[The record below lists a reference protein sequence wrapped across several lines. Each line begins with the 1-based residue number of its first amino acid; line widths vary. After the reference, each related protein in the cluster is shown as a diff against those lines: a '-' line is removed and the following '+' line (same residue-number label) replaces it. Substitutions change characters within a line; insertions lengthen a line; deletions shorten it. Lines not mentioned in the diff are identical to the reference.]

1 MAVYSN
7 DGKEV
12 PGLEENSGFDMEEY
26 INRRMLEISSLE
38 DRVLYREIVGD
49 VLLKLYHYNQKSY
62 ERLEGRIQGEVRP
75 EQGSYAV
82 YLTMTDREHYDA
94 TDEFMYPMAEE
105 DVRKTE
111 VSYQDIR
118 EALAEKRKLR
128 LYSVFLA
135 TSASNV
141 YRILHENREFH
152 GTIRTKNREY
162 KGTFTVGR
170 NEKYLNM
177 VKELYYI
184 FAINYQPWITVCEA
198 YLTKILDVYLC
209 SAESLPEKD
218 DIEEIRVDFEEYSE
232 SARNGMIPLW
242 NLKKIHEK
250 TSTYPEPG
258 IDKINYEHQIF
269 SHRLNADCEYLVMN
283 TDVEITN
290 IRRMKGDLL
299 ISCPADRPCDWS
311 LYQVNKC
318 KDRRRYLY
326 PVLSNCF
333 KESFSG
339 SITEMY
345 RRSIKTKAE
354 MARLIESFP
363 YGEYVH
369 FMGMEIGEELP
380 KGWESSNYN
389 MDGFIQDEIR
399 IGHSKLVLT
408 LFFAPVDRE
417 NYLNED
423 IMSFL
428 VTQVQKL
435 FPEYMCVGSMVR
447 GFGEV

>member
-1 MAVYSN
+1 M
-7 DGKEV
+7 

-26 INRRMLEISSLE
+26 INRRMLEISCLE
-38 DRVLYREIVGD
+38 DRALYRKIVGD
-49 VLLKLYHYNQKSY
+49 VLLKLYQYNQESY
-62 ERLEGRIQGEVRP
+62 ARLEDRILSEDKP
-75 EQGSYAV
+75 EQGGYAI

-105 DVRKTE
+105 DVQRTE
-111 VSYQDIR
+111 VSYQDVR
-118 EALAEKRKLR
+118 DALAENRKLR
-128 LYSVFLA
+128 LYSVFLE

-141 YRILHENREFH
+141 YRILHEDREFH
-152 GTIRTKNREY
+152 GIIRTRNREY
-162 KGTFTVGR
+162 RGIFTVRR
-170 NEKYLNM
+170 NEKYLDM

-184 FAINYQPWITVCEA
+184 FAVNYQPWVTVCEA
-198 YLTKILDVYLC
+198 YLAKMLDVYLC

-232 SARNGMIPLW
+232 WVRNEMIPLW

-250 TSTYPEPG
+250 TSTYPEPS
-258 IDKINYEHQIF
+258 IDKTNYEHQIF

-290 IRRMKGDLL
+290 IRRVKGDLL
-299 ISCPADRPCDWS
+299 ITCPADRPCDWS
-311 LYQVNKC
+311 LYQVNKR
-318 KDRRRYLY
+318 KDKLRYPY
-326 PVLSNCF
+326 PVLSNGF

-363 YGEYVH
+363 YDGYVR
-369 FMGMEIGEELP
+369 FGGMEIGEALP

-399 IGHSKLVLT
+399 IGHSRQTLT
-408 LFFAPVDRE
+408 LFFVPVDRE

-435 FPEYMCVGSMVR
+435 FPEYLCVGSMLR
-447 GFGEV
+447 GLEEGKAWLPT

>member
-1 MAVYSN
+1 M
-7 DGKEV
+7 

-26 INRRMLEISSLE
+26 INRRMLEISCLE
-38 DRVLYREIVGD
+38 DRALYRKIVGD
-49 VLLKLYHYNQKSY
+49 VLLKLYQYNQESY
-62 ERLEGRIQGEVRP
+62 ARLEDRILSEDKP
-75 EQGSYAV
+75 EQGGYAI
-82 YLTMTDREHYDA
+82 YLTLTGREHYDA

-105 DVRKTE
+105 DVQRTE
-111 VSYQDIR
+111 VSYQDVR
-118 EALAEKRKLR
+118 DALAENRKLR
-128 LYSVFLA
+128 LYSVFLE

-141 YRILHENREFH
+141 YRILHEDREFH
-152 GTIRTKNREY
+152 GIIRTRNREY
-162 KGTFTVGR
+162 RGIFTVRR
-170 NEKYLNM
+170 NEKYLDM

-184 FAINYQPWITVCEA
+184 FAVNYQPWVTVCEA
-198 YLTKILDVYLC
+198 YLAKMLDVYLC

-232 SARNGMIPLW
+232 WVRNEMIPLW

-250 TSTYPEPG
+250 TSTYPEPS
-258 IDKINYEHQIF
+258 IDKTNYEHQIF

-290 IRRMKGDLL
+290 IRRVKGDLL
-299 ISCPADRPCDWS
+299 ITCPADRPCDWS
-311 LYQVNKC
+311 LYQVNKR
-318 KDRRRYLY
+318 KDKLRYPY
-326 PVLSNCF
+326 PVLSNGF

-363 YGEYVH
+363 YDGYVR
-369 FMGMEIGEELP
+369 FGGMEIGEALP

-399 IGHSKLVLT
+399 IGHSRQTLT
-408 LFFAPVDRE
+408 LFFVPVDRE

-435 FPEYMCVGSMVR
+435 FPEYLCVGSMLR
-447 GFGEV
+447 GLEEGKAWLPT

>member
-1 MAVYSN
+1 ME
-7 DGKEV
+7 K
-12 PGLEENSGFDMEEY
+12 NSGFDMEEY
-26 INRRMLEISSLE
+26 INRRMLEISRLE
-38 DRVLYREIVGD
+38 DRALYREIAGD
-49 VLLKLYHYNQKSY
+49 ILLKLYRYNRESF
-62 ERLEGRIQGEVRP
+62 ERLEDRILSESRP
-75 EQGSYAV
+75 GQGSYVV

-105 DVRKTE
+105 DIQRTE
-111 VSYQDIR
+111 VSWQDVR

-128 LYSVFLA
+128 LYSIFLEA
-135 TSASNV
+135 SASHI
-141 YRILHENREFH
+141 YRILHEDREFH
-152 GTIRTKNREY
+152 GIIRTKNREY
-162 KGTFTVGR
+162 RGTFMVR
-170 NEKYLNM
+170 RSEKYLDM

-184 FAINYQPWITVCEA
+184 FSANYQPWVTVCEA
-198 YLTKILDVYLC
+198 YLTKLLDVYLC

-232 SARNGMIPLW
+232 SVRNEMIPLW

-258 IDKINYEHQIF
+258 IDRINYEHQIF

-290 IRRMKGDLL
+290 IRRVKGDLL
-299 ISCPADRPCDWS
+299 ITCPADRPCDWS
-311 LYQVNKC
+311 LYQVNKR
-318 KDRRRYLY
+318 KDGRRYPY

-339 SITEMY
+339 SITELY
-345 RRSIKTKAE
+345 RRSIRTKAE

-363 YGEYVH
+363 YGGYVR
-369 FMGMEIGEELP
+369 FRGMEIGETLP
-380 KGWESSNYN
+380 EGWESSNYN

-399 IGHSKLVLT
+399 TGHSRQVLT

-435 FPEYMCVGSMVR
+435 FPEYLCAGSMA
-447 GFGEV
+447 GASEV

>member
-1 MAVYSN
+1 M
-7 DGKEV
+7 
-12 PGLEENSGFDMEEY
+12 EENSRFEMEEY
-26 INRRMLEISSLE
+26 INRRMLEISRLE
-38 DRVLYREIVGD
+38 DRALYKEIVGD
-49 VLLKLYHYNQKSY
+49 ILLKLYQYNQESY
-62 ERLEGRIQGEVRP
+62 ERLEDRILSEGRP
-75 EQGSYAV
+75 EQGSYAI
-82 YLTMTDREHYDA
+82 YLTMTDRKHYDA

-105 DVRKTE
+105 DVQKTE
-111 VSYQDIR
+111 VSYQDVR

-128 LYSVFLA
+128 LYSIFLA
-135 TSASNV
+135 TSASNI

-152 GTIRTKNREY
+152 GIIRTKNREY
-162 KGTFTVGR
+162 RGTFMVRR
-170 NEKYLNM
+170 NEKYLDM

-184 FAINYQPWITVCEA
+184 FGVNYQPWVTVCEA
-198 YLTKILDVYLC
+198 YLTKMLDIYLC
-209 SAESLPEKD
+209 SAESLPEND
-218 DIEEIRVDFEEYSE
+218 DIEEVRVDFEEYSE
-232 SARNGMIPLW
+232 SVRNEMIPLW

-250 TSTYPEPG
+250 TSTYPEPS
-258 IDKINYEHQIF
+258 IDKTNYEHQIF

-290 IRRMKGDLL
+290 IRRVKGDLL
-299 ISCPADRPCDWS
+299 ITCPADRPCDWS
-311 LYQVNKC
+311 LYQVNKR
-318 KDRRRYLY
+318 KDRRRYPY
-326 PVLSNCF
+326 PVLSNRF

-363 YGEYVH
+363 YDGYVR
-369 FMGMEIGEELP
+369 FRGMEIGEAPPE
-380 KGWESSNYN
+380 GWEISNYN

-399 IGHSKLVLT
+399 TGHFRQALT

-423 IMSFL
+423 IMNFL

-435 FPEYMCVGSMVR
+435 FPEYLCAGSMI
-447 GFGEV
+447 GEV

>member
-1 MAVYSN
+1 M
-7 DGKEV
+7 
-12 PGLEENSGFDMEEY
+12 EENSGFDMEEY
-26 INRRMLEISSLE
+26 INRRMLEISRLE
-38 DRVLYREIVGD
+38 DRALYREVVGD
-49 VLLKLYHYNQKSY
+49 VLLKLYQYNQESY
-62 ERLEGRIQGEVRP
+62 GRLEDRILSEDKP
-75 EQGSYAV
+75 EQGGYAI

-111 VSYQDIR
+111 VSYQEVR

-128 LYSVFLA
+128 LYTIFLEA
-135 TSASNV
+135 SASHV
-141 YRILHENREFH
+141 YRMLQEDREFH
-152 GTIRTKNREY
+152 GMIRTRNREY
-162 KGTFTVGR
+162 RGTFLVRR
-170 NEKYLNM
+170 NEKYLDM

-184 FAINYQPWITVCEA
+184 FAANHQPWVTVCEA
-198 YLTKILDVYLC
+198 YLAKLLDVYLC

-232 SARNGMIPLW
+232 WVRTEMIPLW
-242 NLKKIHEK
+242 NLRKIHEK
-250 TSTYPEPG
+250 TSTYPEPS
-258 IDKINYEHQIF
+258 IDKTNYEHQL
-269 SHRLNADCEYLVMN
+269 SPHRLNADCEYLVMN

-290 IRRMKGDLL
+290 IRRVKGDLL
-299 ISCPADRPCDWS
+299 ITCPVDRPCDWS
-311 LYQVNKC
+311 LYQVNQR
-318 KDRRRYLY
+318 KDRLRYPY
-326 PVLSNCF
+326 PVLSNGY

-363 YGEYVH
+363 YDGYVR
-369 FMGMEIGEELP
+369 FRGMEIGEAFP
-380 KGWESSNYN
+380 KDWEGSNYN

-399 IGHSKLVLT
+399 IGHSRQVLT

-435 FPEYMCVGSMVR
+435 FPEYLCVGSMKR
-447 GFGEV
+447 E